1 HFLGP
6 PARVAEWQT
15 RLTQNQLPARACG
28 FDSRSGHHD
37 GRHEWR
43 PDRRLASANSRSAI
57 RAITTLSAVSR
68 QQIEEQLQKNSQ
80 QLESA
85 RADLEVTAKQLAS
98 FAEDAEE
105 LRVRA
110 IVADDLRA
118 EVEHREADRHRELFQ
133 RHHDKVQETIARLE
147 AE

>member
-1 HFLGP
+1 
-6 PARVAEWQT
+6 
-15 RLTQNQLPARACG
+15 
-28 FDSRSGHHD
+28 
-37 GRHEWR
+37 
-43 PDRRLASANSRSAI
+43 
-57 RAITTLSAVSR
+57 VSR

-147 AE
+147 AEQDELLDRWQADG